1 MSQNESKFWVRNSVT
16 IKFIVI
22 GILILVLLI
31 PAGMIRR
38 LIQERNSLR
47 NSAISEVSYKWGNPQ
62 TIGGPII
69 TIPYKIYYKK
79 DKEIIEDIQ
88 YAHFLPEDLNIQGE
102 VYPEERK
109 RGIYKV
115 VVYKTKL
122 NFEGTF
128 NKPDF
133 SDWKIQD
140 KNILWDQATLSI
152 LIPDMRGI
160 KDAIKVQWNKEQ
172 YDVNPGI
179 NHQTTYTGVS
189 TLIDLGDEK
198 KYDFQF
204 DLKLNGSE
212 YLYFVPLG
220 KQTDVELTSDW
231 ANPSFDGAFLP
242 VDHNVSENGFE
253 AKWKVLH
260 LNRSY
265 PQQWIGESYGINS
278 SSFGVKLLLPVD
290 HYQKSERSVKYAIMF
305 ISLTF
310 LIFFFTEILNKKRI
324 HPIQYLLVGLG
335 LSIFYT
341 LLVSLSEHFSF
352 NLAYFIASFAIIALI
367 TAYSYS
373 MLKNGRL
380 TSIVAL
386 VLVIL
391 YAFLFII
398 LQLQDY
404 SLLLG
409 SIGLFLALAIV
420 MYLSRKVNWYSN
432 LNNNNNGNDISN
444 IVS

>member
-88 YAHFLPEDLNIQGE
+88 YAHFLPEDLNIKGE

-152 LIPDMRGI
+152 RIPDMRGI
-160 KDAIKVQWNKEQ
+160 KDAIKIQWNKEQ

-179 NHQTTYTGVS
+179 NYQTTYTGVS
-189 TLIDLGDEK
+189 TLIDLSDEK

-220 KQTDVELTSDW
+220 KQTDVKLTSDW
-231 ANPSFDGAFLP
+231 VNPSFDGAFLP
-242 VDHNVSENGFE
+242 VDHNVTENGFE

-265 PQQWIGESYGINS
+265 PQQWIGDGYSINS

-432 LNNNNNGNDISN
+432 LNNNNNGNDVSN

>member
-62 TIGGPII
+62 TVGGPII

-122 NFEGTF
+122 NIEGTF
-128 NKPDF
+128 NRPDF

-140 KNILWDQATLSI
+140 KHILWDQATLSI
-152 LIPDMRGI
+152 RIPDMRGI

-242 VDHNVSENGFE
+242 VDHNVTENGFE

-265 PQQWIGESYGINS
+265 PQQWIGDGYSINS

-386 VLVIL
+386 VLIIL

-409 SIGLFLALAIV
+409 SIGLFLTLAIV

-432 LNNNNNGNDISN
+432 LNNNNNGNDVSN

>member
-1 MSQNESKFWVRNSVT
+1 MSQNESKFWLRNSIT
-16 IKFIVI
+16 IKSIVI

-31 PAGMIRR
+31 PAGMIRK

-62 TIGGPII
+62 NIAGPII
-69 TIPYKIYYKK
+69 TIPYKTYYKK
-79 DKEIIEDIQ
+79 DKDIIEEIR
-88 YAHFLPEDLNIQGE
+88 YAHFLPEELNIRGKVE
-102 VYPEERK
+102 PEQRK

-115 VVYKTKL
+115 VVYKTDL
-122 NFEGTF
+122 NFTGSF

-133 SDWKIQD
+133 SDWKISN

-152 LIPDMRGI
+152 RIPDMRGI
-160 KDAIKVQWNKEQ
+160 KEAIKINWNKDE
-172 YDVNPGI
+172 YEVNPGI
-179 NHQTTYTGVS
+179 NHQSNYTGVS
-189 TLIDLGDEK
+189 TLINLNEESR
-198 KYDFQF
+198 YEFSF
-204 DLKLNGSE
+204 DLNLNGSE
-212 YLYFVPLG
+212 YLYFTPLG
-220 KQTDVELTSDW
+220 KQTRVKLFSDW
-231 ANPSFDGAFLP
+231 TNPSFDGAFLP
-242 VDHNVSENGFE
+242 YDHNINENGFE
-253 AKWKVLH
+253 AEWKVLH

-265 PQQWIGESYGINS
+265 PQKWLGDNYNITNS
-278 SSFGVKLLLPVD
+278 TFGVKLLLPVD

-341 LLVSLSEHFSF
+341 LLVSLSEHCSF
-352 NLAYFIASFAIIALI
+352 NLAYFIASFAIITLI
-367 TAYSYS
+367 TSYSYS
-373 MLKNGRL
+373 MLKSFRL

-386 VLVIL
+386 VLIIL

-420 MYLSRKVNWYSN
+420 MYLSRKVNWYAN
-432 LNNNNNGNDISN
+432 LNNNNGNDSSN

>member
-62 TIGGPII
+62 TVGGPVI

-115 VVYKTKL
+115 VVYKAKL
-122 NFEGTF
+122 YFEGTF

-152 LIPDMRGI
+152 RIPDMRGI

-189 TLIDLGDEK
+189 TLIDLSDEK

-220 KQTDVELTSDW
+220 KQTDVKLTSDW

-265 PQQWIGESYGINS
+265 PQQWIGEGYGINS

-341 LLVSLSEHFSF
+341 LLVSLSEHLSF

-432 LNNNNNGNDISN
+432 LNNNNNGNDVSN

>member
-62 TIGGPII
+62 TVGGPII

-128 NKPDF
+128 NRPDF

-140 KNILWDQATLSI
+140 KHILWDQATLSI
-152 LIPDMRGI
+152 RIPDMRGI

-220 KQTDVELTSDW
+220 KQTDVELTSNW

-242 VDHNVSENGFE
+242 VDHNVTENGFE

-265 PQQWIGESYGINS
+265 PQQWIGDGYSINS

-386 VLVIL
+386 VLIIL

-432 LNNNNNGNDISN
+432 LNNNNNGNDVSN

>member
-69 TIPYKIYYKK
+69 TIPYKVYYKK

-88 YAHFLPEDLNIQGE
+88 YAHFLPENLNIQGE

-152 LIPDMRGI
+152 RIPDMRGI
-160 KDAIKVQWNKEQ
+160 KEAIKVQWNKEQ

-189 TLIDLGDEK
+189 TLIGLNNK
-198 KYDFQF
+198 NKYNFQF

-220 KQTDVELTSDW
+220 KQTDVKLTSGW

-242 VDHNVSENGFE
+242 ADHNIVENGFE
-253 AKWKVLH
+253 AEWKVLH

-265 PQQWIGESYGINS
+265 PQQWIGDGYGINS

-367 TAYSYS
+367 TTYSYS
-373 MLKNGRL
+373 IFNNVRL

-386 VLVIL
+386 VLIIL